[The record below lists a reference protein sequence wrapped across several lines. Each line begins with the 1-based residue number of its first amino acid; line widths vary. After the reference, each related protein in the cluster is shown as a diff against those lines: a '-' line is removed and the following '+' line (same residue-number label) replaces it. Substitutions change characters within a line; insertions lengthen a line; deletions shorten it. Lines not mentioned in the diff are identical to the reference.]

1 VSSGKF
7 IGCDFTASPQFLL
20 SGEFPTPSSGTDDE
34 RGTPT
39 ETGFSEIV
47 SDDFLRTSRDELF
60 AFMMQRAT

>member
-1 VSSGKF
+1 MMRE
-7 IGCDFTASPQFLL
+7 AA
-20 SGEFPTPSSGTDDE
+20 
-34 RGTPT
+34 PT